1 MTIGVCYGVVANNLP
16 PANDVVQLYK
26 SKGLTGMRIYFAD
39 AKALSALRGS
49 GIGLILDVGGTD
61 VLASLAANASNAANW
76 VRDNVRPYYP
86 AVNIKY
92 IAAGNEVLGGDTQNI
107 VPAMRNLNDDLAA
120 EGLGGAGAGIKVAT
134 AVRLDVFAN
143 SFPPSAGVFAQSY
156 MTDVARL
163 LASTGAPLLAN
174 VYPYFAYKDN
184 PRDIQLNYATF
195 RPGTT
200 VRDQNNGL
208 TYTCLFDAM
217 VDAVVAALER
227 AGAPGVRV
235 VVSESGWPS
244 GGGTAATPA
253 NARIYNQS
261 LLNHVGRGTPRHP
274 GAIETYVFS
283 MFNENQKDSGVE
295 QNWGLFYPNMQ
306 HVYPISF

>member
-49 GIGLILDVGGTD
+49 GIALILDVGGTD

-92 IAAGNEVLGGDTQNI
+92 IAAGNEVLGGDTRNI
-107 VPAMRNLNDDLAA
+107 VPAMRNLISAL
-120 EGLGGAGAGIKVAT
+120 AGAGLGAIKVST
-134 AVRLDVFAN
+134 SIRFDAVTN
-143 SFPPSAGVFAQSY
+143 SFPPSNGVFAQAY

-163 LASTGAPLLAN
+163 LASTGAPLLTN

-217 VDAVVAALER
+217 VDAVVASLER

-244 GGGTAATPA
+244 ASGFGATADNARAYNQGLIDHVGGGTPK
-253 NARIYNQS
+253 RPG
-261 LLNHVGRGTPRHP
+261 LL
-274 GAIETYVFS
+274 ETYIFA
-283 MFNENQKDSGVE
+283 MFNENFKTGE
-295 QNWGLFYPNMQ
+295 LIEKHFGLFNPDKSPA
-306 HVYPISF
+306 YPIRFQ